1 MTMFARRHPILFSLL
16 VVYVIGAVV
25 IISVAALFFLRK
37 KDAVFEFGEKVGV
50 VEIKGVIADPK
61 PAISQ
66 LKTFREDKDVKAI
79 VLRIDSPGG
88 GVGPSQEI
96 YAEVRKTTRLKKVVA
111 SMGAIAASGGYYVGA
126 AADHIMANPGTIT
139 GSIGVIMEF
148 ANAQALFEK
157 IGVSAVVIKS
167 GDYKDTGSP
176 LREMMPEERRLLEGF
191 VGNVHEQFVTAVAE
205 GREMSKETVRAI
217 ADGRIFSGQQAQELG
232 LLDSLGNIEDAIA
245 LAAEL
250 GGIKGEPSVVYG
262 EKRKFSLLAYIL
274 GSNLAGVL
282 DRITG
287 AALYSGYLYVP
298 PASGVENG

>member
-1 MTMFARRHPILFSLL
+1 MTIFARRHPILFSLL
-16 VVYVIGAVV
+16 VVYAIGAVV
-25 IISVAALFFLRK
+25 IITVAALFFLGK
-37 KDAVFEFGEKVGV
+37 KDSAFEFGEKVGV

-61 PAISQ
+61 PTILQ
-66 LKTFREDKDVKAI
+66 LKKFRKNKDVKAI

-96 YAEVRKTTRLKKVVA
+96 YAEVKKTTRHKKVVA
-111 SMGAIAASGGYYVGA
+111 SMGAIAASGGYYVSA

-148 ANAQALFEK
+148 ANAEELFKK
-157 IGVSAVVIKS
+157 IGVSAIVIKS

-176 LREMMPEERRLLEGF
+176 LRKMTPEERRLLEDF
-191 VGNVHEQFVTAVAE
+191 VGNVHQQFVTAVAE
-205 GREMSKETVRAI
+205 GRKMSEETVRSI
-217 ADGRIFSGQQAQELG
+217 ADGRIFSGQQAQKLG
-232 LLDSLGNIEDAIA
+232 LLDSLGNMEDAIA

-262 EKRKFSLLAYIL
+262 EKKKFSFLEFIL
-274 GSNLAGVL
+274 GSKLAGAL

-287 AALYSGYLYVP
+287 AALHSGYLYVP
-298 PASGVENG
+298 GRGVDNG

>member
-1 MTMFARRHPILFSLL
+1 MIFTRRHPVLFSLL
-16 VVYVIGAVV
+16 VVCAIGAVV
-25 IISVAALFFLRK
+25 IISVAALFFLGKR
-37 KDAVFEFGEKVGV
+37 DSAFEFGEKVGV

-61 PAISQ
+61 PVILQ
-66 LKTFREDKDVKAI
+66 LKRFRKDKNVKAI

-96 YAEVRKTTRLKKVVA
+96 YAEVKKTTRVKKVVA

-126 AADHIMANPGTIT
+126 AADHIIANPGTIT

-148 ANAQALFEK
+148 ANAEELFK
-157 IGVSAVVIKS
+157 RIGVSAIIIKS

-176 LREMMPEERRLLEGF
+176 LRKMTPEERKLLEGF
-191 VGNVHEQFVTAVAE
+191 VGNVHQQFVTAVAE
-205 GREMSKETVRAI
+205 GRKMSEETVRAI

-232 LLDSLGNIEDAIA
+232 LLDSLGNMEDAIA

-262 EKRKFSLLAYIL
+262 EKKRFSVLEFIL
-274 GSNLAGVL
+274 GSKLAGAL
-282 DRITG
+282 DRITS
-287 AALYSGYLYVP
+287 AALHSGYLYMP
-298 PASGVENG
+298 GRGIDNG

>member
-1 MTMFARRHPILFSLL
+1 MTVFIRRHPILFSML
-16 VVYVIGAVV
+16 VVCAIGAVM
-25 IISVAALFFLRK
+25 IMSVSALFFFGTR
-37 KDAVFEFGEKVGV
+37 DSAFEFGEKIGV
-50 VEIKGVIADPK
+50 VEITGVIADPK
-61 PAISQ
+61 PTILQ
-66 LKTFREDKDVKAI
+66 LKRFRENRDVKAI

-96 YAEVRKTTRLKKVVA
+96 YAEVKKTTPTKKVVV

-148 ANAQALFEK
+148 ADAQELFEK

-176 LREMMPEERRLLEGF
+176 LRKMTPEEKRLLEGF
-191 VGNVHEQFVTAVAE
+191 VSNVHQQFVTSVAE
-205 GREMSKETVRAI
+205 GRKMSEEKVRTL
-217 ADGRIFSGQQAQELG
+217 ADGRIFSGQQAKELG
-232 LLDSLGNIEDAIA
+232 LLDSLGNMEDAIA

-250 GGIKGEPSVVYG
+250 GGIKGEPSVVYP
-262 EKRKFSLLAYIL
+262 EKKFSVLEFVL
-274 GSNLAGVL
+274 GSKLTEAL

-287 AALYSGYLYVP
+287 AAFHSGYLYIP
-298 PASGVENG
+298 GLGVDNG